1 MCCVIIAYFL
11 NRWLIYLDI
20 FEQWD
25 FTTKLIPPLTE
36 EFLKISIILLLL
48 IKNRIGF
55 MVDGAIY
62 GFAVGTGFALLEN
75 TYYFSMLDSGSTML
89 WLVRGFGT
97 AIMHGGTAAIFTVIL
112 MSAINRNRNTSVY
125 VIIGY
130 LIAVLVHYFYNW
142 LSFSA
147 QLATLSVIISIPAF
161 MMIIFI
167 LNEKSIRKWVDLEM
181 DKEVELLLM
190 IRQGHFAETK
200 AGKYVITLKKHFQ
213 PLIMVDILSYIYI
226 YLELATKAK
235 ANLILRENDMPVN
248 KIPDIDEQLK
258 ELSILKKNIGKTG
271 MIAIR
276 PILRMNN
283 KDLWNLS
290 MLK

>member
-1 MCCVIIAYFL
+1 MI
-11 NRWLIYLDI
+11 
-20 FEQWD
+20 
-25 FTTKLIPPLTE
+25 
-36 EFLKISIILLLL
+36 
-48 IKNRIGF
+48 
-55 MVDGAIY
+55 DGAIY

-75 TYYFSMLDSGSTML
+75 TYYLSQLAEGSTML

-97 AIMHGGTAAIFTVIL
+97 AIMHGGTTAIFSVIL
-112 MSAINRNRNTSVY
+112 MSAINRNRNIRMYLIT
-125 VIIGY
+125 GY

-142 LSFSA
+142 LSFSG
-147 QLATLSVIISIPAF
+147 QLATLSVIITIPAF
-161 MMIIFI
+161 MTIIFI
-167 LNEKSIRKWVDLEM
+167 LNEKSLRKWVDLEM

-190 IRQGHFAETK
+190 IRRGNFSDTK
-200 AGKYVITLKKHFQ
+200 AGQYVITLKKHFQ
-213 PLIMVDILSYIYI
+213 PLIIVDILSYIYI

-283 KDLWNLS
+283 KDLWNLT